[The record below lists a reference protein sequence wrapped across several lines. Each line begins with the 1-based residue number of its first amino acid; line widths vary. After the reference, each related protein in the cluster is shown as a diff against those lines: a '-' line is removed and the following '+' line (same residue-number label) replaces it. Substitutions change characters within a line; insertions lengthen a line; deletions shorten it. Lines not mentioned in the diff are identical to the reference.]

1 MGEANKTYIVSYKI
15 IADAVGAKKE
25 LESLAAPVQQLKEQ
39 LDTVGKSCIA
49 MKEAVMQTREALKS
63 LNIRPE
69 IDVTSFK
76 SALASMEMNA
86 ARTAAKI
93 RGMMES
99 SLGGSRRQFQ
109 ERVGQ
114 AGVGGWIDVK
124 GVEDNAL
131 KERMHQSR
139 LIKALRV
146 QSTAHEAIKRALAN
160 EAKRAGGVVS
170 SNLTYDDAVT
180 KMIKKGGLRLSADQE
195 KALRAGQM
203 TVGGLNFGT
212 RRVDGVMLQDIFKRD
227 NVANGTRAKNI
238 QNNERLLNW
247 SRGWLNR
254 HYPGGWGLAKDE
266 ANAVLKNMGS
276 AARFGIDAQKGTVQS
291 HWEDGD
297 KFMGKLMSDVR
308 AARQASTSA
317 KTKMAALRKSAMAS
331 LASSPTGDFSGLVGP
346 MNSADMDKM
355 AGGIVSAVNAMKQI
369 PKNPVT
375 ATVKMQMSGAD
386 AVMESLVAMLVKL
399 QKKADSKPIKIQS
412 TIVPPKSSEL
422 NRALKEMRGTKTKPG
437 ILSGTQIPITFSGVE
452 ELRSRLATII
462 TGLQELAREK
472 TITVRTRLAKPTKA
486 STEELAALNNLSGGE
501 KQMSVVAN
509 IAGNFELK
517 LSLLKEFATLFKTL
531 KNEGKNS
538 SIKAEI
544 RATGITSDAIKKI
557 ERYIKLFSGFKSENK
572 TSTITARI
580 NAPSQ
585 SEFDKIN
592 KFKSGKGKG
601 LKKSV
606 MIDVAFSA
614 KQAQSALSALKGLK
628 LNAQIKPV
636 WGGMKAKAEEMKNL
650 ESMIPP
656 IKLRLDVS
664 QAMGTLRE
672 FISKIRE
679 VSNQTIRLTTTA
691 GRAINSAPKTSN
703 TAIIASRG
711 PNAPPSYMDR
721 GGIGNSR
728 WNKLVYPLTGR
739 TSLGANT
746 PAAISMAKGFGMMY
760 AIGGAMSGIS
770 SALSQSI
777 DYQNTMETARAI
789 LSKNYIGRR
798 FDSDFRE
805 MEGIARQVGMDTRY
819 TAPDVANATRFMAMA
834 GMGIPTINKSLKPI
848 ANVATIGDND
858 LGEVADKI
866 TNIQAAF
873 NLKGNQV
880 RRLSDQMANT
890 FTQTNTD
897 MMMIAESMKYAA
909 PMAHLAGAK
918 PGETLAMIGV
928 MGNAGIQ
935 SGIAG
940 RTLRMMYQNVIKPSK
955 SQKALWDEIG
965 VKRVNDD
972 GSFRNLID
980 ILRDIATSKNVN
992 DKNLASVV
1000 SGLFRVTASSGAA
1013 QVISDLRLG
1022 KNSLVNKIAYEN
1034 NSYGI
1039 NGLAESIAYKK
1050 QNTIKG
1056 LWDQVTSA
1064 FTEDNLK
1071 AFEGFHGVIREML
1084 ISIRDFLRS
1093 KEAVDMIRNVWSIVK
1108 DIMETLGWFLKQ
1120 WINLFTGFTGKIA
1133 KGFVVV
1139 QFAMQQAGALLGAVS
1154 GVANVFIHLKQALFG
1169 VSQAAVVATGAVG
1182 GARSMA
1188 GIAGA
1193 VGTAGAVGM
1202 GSAVASNA
1210 ALAAASSGGLV
1221 AANVPGYYWLR
1232 AKKPE
1237 GYGLSAKKQART
1249 VLMNMG
1255 YAAPLA
1261 PVGLR
1266 DLRGEM
1272 YERQFAPG
1280 GISDTV
1286 SAKQQEIGK
1295 WERSRGYMTRGF
1307 TKTEKL
1313 QHNATINRHLASL
1326 RSDIEG
1332 LRSHTQMTGVSV
1344 NRASNTMLLAN
1355 AALWSRNMGFGGVP
1369 YTFNEKI
1376 PSNHYIGYTAPVSQ
1390 VMPFN
1395 KYSGRTSAVLF
1406 GGSALAGNYAS
1417 YRNRAAMWNTL
1428 ALSRVYDPETKTYGF
1443 KYSEAERARML
1454 GKGGMYM
1461 RAADNAYHL
1470 QREADKAAR
1479 MAKLREAV
1487 AQRRASRM
1495 TDLALMQRYT
1505 SMKRVN
1511 WSYMGTSI
1519 ATAFAMGRTSNTF
1532 GSIMATLRGGLFSVV
1547 TGISKCLGMLIS
1559 PVGLTIGALAA
1570 LSFGI
1575 YKFVDTIKEHN
1586 KALEK
1591 AKEAMK
1597 KPSLD
1602 SKNAKAY
1609 NEKWSNF
1616 EYTDYSAPH
1625 GGSLRFKSLMEREKY
1640 QAIFD
1645 PNMSS
1650 LDIIDLYY
1658 GGDRSLMRKN
1668 TATNLKMAVARKALS
1683 DIGAESSSANHR
1695 YIAKLIE
1702 DARGKGPK
1710 GMEEARKKALE
1721 YAEKF
1726 NPARRKGLKT
1736 TEGMTLEQIGRI
1748 NDIRNYREYQE
1759 GLYRSLV
1766 KDAMGESAWTRRI
1779 AAVQKLSGGV
1789 KAYTSEWFNAVNVI
1803 LENCEAR
1810 IGDIKFKFQV
1820 KNGKIDMEKTLAAIR
1835 ATKKH
1840 FLDTLKEW
1848 SKTYANLYAE
1858 LLNNGVVGDNSYR
1871 AWIDFVRGMNKR
1883 HPVTEA
1889 DVKAHYARNKSA
1901 LTAKGYTEAEYV
1913 DLVMNGKSDLAAN
1926 ERKSVRRQQSTVQA
1940 IESKRNFDKAQA
1952 KLRGEKT
1959 AYDNFAAG
1967 EGTGGNG
1974 ASGNDGGGSAG
1985 GGGNGGDGKN
1995 LSQSDGYK
2003 NNYDRQA
2010 GRPTQIILNIDKLA
2024 NFDKSEFFT
2033 ADQQRTAMMVQDMV
2047 GQGLMNLIPQI
2058 NAALAGLNG
2067 A

>member
-49 MKEAVMQTREALKS
+49 MREAVMQTREALKS

-99 SLGGSRRQFQ
+99 SLGGSRKQFQ
-109 ERVGQ
+109 DRVGQ

-139 LIKALRV
+139 LIKALRI

-317 KTKMAALRKSAMAS
+317 KTKIAALRKSAMAS

-412 TIVPPKSSEL
+412 TIAPPKSSEL

-437 ILSGTQIPITFSGVE
+437 ILSGTQIPITFSGVD
-452 ELRSRLATII
+452 ELRSRLTAII

-472 TITVRTRLAKPTKA
+472 AITVRTRLAKPTKA

-517 LSLLKEFATLFKTL
+517 LSLLKEFATLFKAL

-544 RATGITSDAIKKI
+544 RATGVTSDAIKKI

-664 QAMGTLRE
+664 QAMSTLRE

-691 GRAINSAPKTSN
+691 GRAVNSAPKTSN

-789 LSKNYIGRR
+789 LSKNYRGRR

-880 RRLSDQMANT
+880 KRLSDQMANT

-935 SGIAG
+935 ASIAG
-940 RTLRMMYQNVIKPSK
+940 TTLRMMYQNVINPNKK
-955 SQKALWDEIG
+955 QKALWDKIG
-965 VKRVNDD
+965 VKRVSDD
-972 GSFRNLID
+972 GRLRNMID
-980 ILRDIATSKNVN
+980 ILRDVATSKYVN

-1000 SGLFRVTASSGAA
+1000 SGLFRVTASAGAG

-1133 KGFVVV
+1133 KGFIIV

-1182 GARSMA
+1182 GARSVA

-1193 VGTAGAVGM
+1193 VGAAG
-1202 GSAVASNA
+1202 AVASNA
-1210 ALAAASSGGLV
+1210 AVAAASSGGLV
-1221 AANVPGYYWLR
+1221 AAN
-1232 AKKPE
+1232 
-1237 GYGLSAKKQART
+1237 
-1249 VLMNMG
+1249 
-1255 YAAPLA
+1255 
-1261 PVGLR
+1261 
-1266 DLRGEM
+1266 
-1272 YERQFAPG
+1272 
-1280 GISDTV
+1280 
-1286 SAKQQEIGK
+1286 
-1295 WERSRGYMTRGF
+1295 
-1307 TKTEKL
+1307 
-1313 QHNATINRHLASL
+1313 
-1326 RSDIEG
+1326 
-1332 LRSHTQMTGVSV
+1332 
-1344 NRASNTMLLAN
+1344 
-1355 AALWSRNMGFGGVP
+1355 
-1369 YTFNEKI
+1369 
-1376 PSNHYIGYTAPVSQ
+1376 

-1428 ALSRVYDPETKTYGF
+1428 ALRRVYDPETKTYGF

-1454 GKGGMYM
+1454 GKGSMYM

-1505 SMKRVN
+1505 SMKGFKA
-1511 WSYMGTSI
+1511 SYMSSSI
-1519 ATAFAMGRTSNTF
+1519 ATAFAMGRTSNSL
-1532 GSIMATLRGGLFSVV
+1532 GSIMSAIRGGLFSVV

-1570 LSFGI
+1570 LGFGI
-1575 YKFVDTIKEHN
+1575 CKFVDTIKEHN

-1616 EYTDYSAPH
+1616 EYTDYSAPR

-1645 PNMSS
+1645 PRMSS

-1683 DIGAESSSANHR
+1683 DIGAESGSANHR

-1710 GMEEARKKALE
+1710 GMEEARRKALE

-1726 NPARRKGLKT
+1726 NPARKKGWKT

-1759 GLYRSLV
+1759 GVYQSLV

-1952 KLRGEKT
+1952 KLRGEKA
-1959 AYDNFAAG
+1959 AYDSFAAG

-1974 ASGNDGGGSAG
+1974 TSGNDGGGSAG
-1985 GGGNGGDGKN
+1985 GSTNGSDGKN

-2010 GRPTQIILNIDKLA
+2010 DRPTQIILNIDKLA

>member
-49 MKEAVMQTREALKS
+49 MREAVMQTREALKS

-99 SLGGSRRQFQ
+99 SLGGSRKQFQ
-109 ERVGQ
+109 DRVGQ

-139 LIKALRV
+139 LIKALRI

-195 KALRAGQM
+195 RALRAGQM

-254 HYPGGWGLAKDE
+254 HYPGGWALAKDE

-412 TIVPPKSSEL
+412 TIAPPKSSEL

-452 ELRSRLATII
+452 ELRSRLTTII

-517 LSLLKEFATLFKTL
+517 MSLLKEFVTLFKTL

-544 RATGITSDAIKKI
+544 RATGVTSDAIKKI

-572 TSTITARI
+572 ASTITARI

-614 KQAQSALSALKGLK
+614 RQAQSALSALKGLK

-664 QAMGTLRE
+664 QAMSTLRE

-691 GRAINSAPKTSN
+691 GRAVNSAPKTSN

-711 PNAPPSYMDR
+711 PNAPPSYMER

-789 LSKNYIGRR
+789 LSKNYRGRR

-880 RRLSDQMANT
+880 KRLSDQMTNT

-935 SGIAG
+935 ASIAG
-940 RTLRMMYQNVIKPSK
+940 TTLRMMYQNVINPNKK
-955 SQKALWDEIG
+955 QKALWDKIG
-965 VKRVNDD
+965 VKRVGDD
-972 GSFRNLID
+972 GRLRNMID
-980 ILRDIATSKNVN
+980 ILRDVATSKNVN
-992 DKNLASVV
+992 DNNLASVV
-1000 SGLFRVTASSGAA
+1000 SGLFRVTASAGAG
-1013 QVISDLRLG
+1013 QIISDLRLG

-1133 KGFVVV
+1133 KGFIIV

-1182 GARSMA
+1182 GARSVA

-1193 VGTAGAVGM
+1193 VGAAGAAGM
-1202 GSAVASNA
+1202 GGAVASNA
-1210 ALAAASSGGLV
+1210 AVAAASRGGLV
-1221 AANVPGYYWLR
+1221 AAN
-1232 AKKPE
+1232 
-1237 GYGLSAKKQART
+1237 
-1249 VLMNMG
+1249 
-1255 YAAPLA
+1255 
-1261 PVGLR
+1261 
-1266 DLRGEM
+1266 
-1272 YERQFAPG
+1272 
-1280 GISDTV
+1280 
-1286 SAKQQEIGK
+1286 
-1295 WERSRGYMTRGF
+1295 
-1307 TKTEKL
+1307 
-1313 QHNATINRHLASL
+1313 
-1326 RSDIEG
+1326 
-1332 LRSHTQMTGVSV
+1332 
-1344 NRASNTMLLAN
+1344 
-1355 AALWSRNMGFGGVP
+1355 
-1369 YTFNEKI
+1369 
-1376 PSNHYIGYTAPVSQ
+1376 

-1395 KYSGRTSAVLF
+1395 KYSGRTSAVLL
-1406 GGSALAGNYAS
+1406 GGGALAGNYAS

-1428 ALSRVYDPETKTYGF
+1428 ALRRVYDPETKTYGF

-1454 GKGGMYM
+1454 GKGSMYM

-1470 QREADKAAR
+1470 QNLQREADKAAQ

-1505 SMKRVN
+1505 SMKGFKA
-1511 WSYMGTSI
+1511 SYMSSSI
-1519 ATAFAMGRTSNTF
+1519 ATAFAMGRTSNSL
-1532 GSIMATLRGGLFSVV
+1532 GSIMSAIRGGLFSVV

-1570 LSFGI
+1570 LGFGI

-1616 EYTDYSAPH
+1616 EYTDYSTPR
-1625 GGSLRFKSLMEREKY
+1625 GSSLRFKSLMEREKY

-1645 PNMSS
+1645 PRMSS

-1658 GGDRSLMRKN
+1658 GGDRRLMRKN

-1748 NDIRNYREYQE
+1748 NDIRNYREYHE
-1759 GLYRSLV
+1759 GLYQSLV

-1901 LTAKGYTEAEYV
+1901 LTAKGYTEAKYV

-1926 ERKSVRRQQSTVQA
+1926 ERKSVRRQQSTLQA
-1940 IESKRNFDKAQA
+1940 IESKRNFDKQQA
-1952 KLRGEKT
+1952 KLRGEKA
-1959 AYDNFAAG
+1959 AYDKFAAG

-1974 ASGNDGGGSAG
+1974 TSGNDGGGSAG
-1985 GGGNGGDGKN
+1985 GGSNGSDGKN

-2010 GRPTQIILNIDKLA
+2010 GRPTQIVLNIDKLA

>member
-49 MKEAVMQTREALKS
+49 MREAVMQTREALKS

-99 SLGGSRRQFQ
+99 SLGGSRKQFQ
-109 ERVGQ
+109 DRVGQ

-124 GVEDNAL
+124 GIEDNAL

-139 LIKALRV
+139 LIKALRI

-254 HYPGGWGLAKDE
+254 HYPGGWALAKDE

-412 TIVPPKSSEL
+412 TIAPPKSSEL

-452 ELRSRLATII
+452 ELRSRLTTII

-517 LSLLKEFATLFKTL
+517 MSLLKEFATLFKTL

-544 RATGITSDAIKKI
+544 RATGVTSDAIKKI

-614 KQAQSALSALKGLK
+614 RQAQSALSALKGLK

-664 QAMGTLRE
+664 QAMSTLRE

-691 GRAINSAPKTSN
+691 GRAVNSAPKTSN

-880 RRLSDQMANT
+880 KRLSDQMTNT

-935 SGIAG
+935 ASIAG
-940 RTLRMMYQNVIKPSK
+940 TTLRMMYQNVINPNKK
-955 SQKALWDEIG
+955 QKALWDEIG
-965 VKRVNDD
+965 VKRVGDD
-972 GSFRNLID
+972 GRLRNMID
-980 ILRDIATSKNVN
+980 ILRDVATSKNVN

-1000 SGLFRVTASSGAA
+1000 SGLFRVTASAGAG
-1013 QVISDLRLG
+1013 QIISDLRLG

-1084 ISIRDFLRS
+1084 ISVRDFLRS

-1133 KGFVVV
+1133 KSFVVV

-1154 GVANVFIHLKQALFG
+1154 GVANVFIHLKQVLFG

-1182 GARSMA
+1182 GARSVA

-1193 VGTAGAVGM
+1193 VGAAGA
-1202 GSAVASNA
+1202 AASNA
-1210 ALAAASSGGLV
+1210 AVAAASSGGLV
-1221 AANVPGYYWLR
+1221 AAN
-1232 AKKPE
+1232 
-1237 GYGLSAKKQART
+1237 
-1249 VLMNMG
+1249 
-1255 YAAPLA
+1255 
-1261 PVGLR
+1261 
-1266 DLRGEM
+1266 
-1272 YERQFAPG
+1272 
-1280 GISDTV
+1280 
-1286 SAKQQEIGK
+1286 
-1295 WERSRGYMTRGF
+1295 
-1307 TKTEKL
+1307 
-1313 QHNATINRHLASL
+1313 
-1326 RSDIEG
+1326 
-1332 LRSHTQMTGVSV
+1332 
-1344 NRASNTMLLAN
+1344 
-1355 AALWSRNMGFGGVP
+1355 
-1369 YTFNEKI
+1369 
-1376 PSNHYIGYTAPVSQ
+1376 

-1395 KYSGRTSAVLF
+1395 KYSGRTSAVLL

-1428 ALSRVYDPETKTYGF
+1428 ALRRVYDPETKTYGF

-1454 GKGGMYM
+1454 GKGSMYM

-1505 SMKRVN
+1505 SMKGFKA
-1511 WSYMGTSI
+1511 SYMSSSI
-1519 ATAFAMGRTSNTF
+1519 ATAFAMGRTSNSL
-1532 GSIMATLRGGLFSVV
+1532 GSIMSAIRGGLFSVV

-1570 LSFGI
+1570 LGFGI

-1616 EYTDYSAPH
+1616 EYTDYSTPR
-1625 GGSLRFKSLMEREKY
+1625 GSSLRFKSLMEREKY
-1640 QAIFD
+1640 QALFD
-1645 PNMSS
+1645 PYMSS

-1658 GGDRSLMRKN
+1658 GGDRKLMRKN
-1668 TATNLKMAVARKALS
+1668 TATNLKMAAARKALS
-1683 DIGAESSSANHR
+1683 DIGAESGSANHR
-1695 YIAKLIE
+1695 YIADLIKAAKDQGPE
-1702 DARGKGPK
+1702 GMKKAR
-1710 GMEEARKKALE
+1710 EKALE

-1726 NPARRKGLKT
+1726 NPARKKGWKT

-1759 GLYRSLV
+1759 GVYQSLV
-1766 KDAMGESAWTRRI
+1766 KDALGESAWTRRI

-1789 KAYTSEWFNAVNVI
+1789 KAYTSEWFDAVNVI

-1810 IGDIKFKFQV
+1810 IGDIDFKFQM

-1913 DLVMNGKSDLAAN
+1913 DLVMNGKSDLAAH

-1940 IESKRNFDKAQA
+1940 IESKRNFDKQQA
-1952 KLRGEKT
+1952 KLRGEKA
-1959 AYDNFAAG
+1959 AYDSFAAG

-1974 ASGNDGGGSAG
+1974 TSGNDGGGNAG
-1985 GGGNGGDGKN
+1985 GGGNGSDGKN

>member
-49 MKEAVMQTREALKS
+49 MREAVMQTREALKS

-99 SLGGSRRQFQ
+99 SLGGSRKQFQ
-109 ERVGQ
+109 DRVGQ

-139 LIKALRV
+139 LIKALRI

-317 KTKMAALRKSAMAS
+317 KTKIAALRKSAMAS

-412 TIVPPKSSEL
+412 TIAPPKSSEL

-437 ILSGTQIPITFSGVE
+437 ILSGTQIPITFSGVD
-452 ELRSRLATII
+452 ELRSRLTAII

-472 TITVRTRLAKPTKA
+472 AITVRTRLAKPTKA

-517 LSLLKEFATLFKTL
+517 LSLLKEFATLFKAL

-544 RATGITSDAIKKI
+544 RATGVTSDAIKKI

-664 QAMGTLRE
+664 QAMSTLRE

-691 GRAINSAPKTSN
+691 GRAVNSAPKTSN

-789 LSKNYIGRR
+789 LSKNYRGRR

-880 RRLSDQMANT
+880 KRLSDQMANT

-935 SGIAG
+935 ASIAG
-940 RTLRMMYQNVIKPSK
+940 TTLRMMYQNVINPNKK
-955 SQKALWDEIG
+955 QKALWDKIG
-965 VKRVNDD
+965 VKRVSDD
-972 GSFRNLID
+972 GRLRNMID
-980 ILRDIATSKNVN
+980 ILRDVATSKYVN

-1000 SGLFRVTASSGAA
+1000 SGLFRVTASAGAG

-1133 KGFVVV
+1133 KGFIIV

-1182 GARSMA
+1182 GARSVA

-1193 VGTAGAVGM
+1193 VGAAG
-1202 GSAVASNA
+1202 AVASNA
-1210 ALAAASSGGLV
+1210 AVAAASSGGLV
-1221 AANVPGYYWLR
+1221 AAN
-1232 AKKPE
+1232 
-1237 GYGLSAKKQART
+1237 
-1249 VLMNMG
+1249 
-1255 YAAPLA
+1255 
-1261 PVGLR
+1261 
-1266 DLRGEM
+1266 
-1272 YERQFAPG
+1272 
-1280 GISDTV
+1280 
-1286 SAKQQEIGK
+1286 
-1295 WERSRGYMTRGF
+1295 
-1307 TKTEKL
+1307 
-1313 QHNATINRHLASL
+1313 
-1326 RSDIEG
+1326 
-1332 LRSHTQMTGVSV
+1332 
-1344 NRASNTMLLAN
+1344 
-1355 AALWSRNMGFGGVP
+1355 
-1369 YTFNEKI
+1369 
-1376 PSNHYIGYTAPVSQ
+1376 

-1428 ALSRVYDPETKTYGF
+1428 ALRRVYDPETKTYGF

-1454 GKGGMYM
+1454 GKGSMYM

-1505 SMKRVN
+1505 SMKGFKA
-1511 WSYMGTSI
+1511 SYMSSSI
-1519 ATAFAMGRTSNTF
+1519 ATAFAMGRTSNSL
-1532 GSIMATLRGGLFSVV
+1532 GSIMSAIRGGLFSVV

-1570 LSFGI
+1570 LGFGI
-1575 YKFVDTIKEHN
+1575 CKFVDTIKEHN

-1616 EYTDYSAPH
+1616 EYTDYSAPR

-1645 PNMSS
+1645 PRMSS

-1683 DIGAESSSANHR
+1683 DIGAESGSANHR

-1710 GMEEARKKALE
+1710 GMEEARRKALE

-1726 NPARRKGLKT
+1726 NPARKKGWKT

-1759 GLYRSLV
+1759 GVYQSLV

-1952 KLRGEKT
+1952 KLRGEKA
-1959 AYDNFAAG
+1959 AYDSFAAG

-1974 ASGNDGGGSAG
+1974 TSGNDGGGSAG
-1985 GGGNGGDGKN
+1985 GSTNGSDGKN

>member
-49 MKEAVMQTREALKS
+49 MREAVMQTREALKS

-99 SLGGSRRQFQ
+99 SLGGSRKQFQ
-109 ERVGQ
+109 DRVGQ

-124 GVEDNAL
+124 GIEDNAL

-139 LIKALRV
+139 LIKALRI

-412 TIVPPKSSEL
+412 TIAPPKSSEL

-531 KNEGKNS
+531 KSEGKNS

-544 RATGITSDAIKKI
+544 RATGVTSDAIKKI

-614 KQAQSALSALKGLK
+614 RQAQSALSALKGLK

-664 QAMGTLRE
+664 QAMSTLRE

-691 GRAINSAPKTSN
+691 GRAVNSAPKTSN

-880 RRLSDQMANT
+880 KRLSDQMANT

-935 SGIAG
+935 ASIAG
-940 RTLRMMYQNVIKPSK
+940 TTLRMMYQNVINPNKK
-955 SQKALWDEIG
+955 QKALWDKIG

-980 ILRDIATSKNVN
+980 ILRDVATSKNVN

-1000 SGLFRVTASSGAA
+1000 SGLFRVTASAGAG
-1013 QVISDLRLG
+1013 QIISDLRLG

-1084 ISIRDFLRS
+1084 ISVRDFLRS

-1133 KGFVVV
+1133 KSFVVV

-1154 GVANVFIHLKQALFG
+1154 GVANVFIHLKQVLFG

-1182 GARSMA
+1182 GARSVA

-1193 VGTAGAVGM
+1193 VGAAGA
-1202 GSAVASNA
+1202 AASNA
-1210 ALAAASSGGLV
+1210 AVAAASSGGLV
-1221 AANVPGYYWLR
+1221 AAN
-1232 AKKPE
+1232 
-1237 GYGLSAKKQART
+1237 
-1249 VLMNMG
+1249 
-1255 YAAPLA
+1255 
-1261 PVGLR
+1261 
-1266 DLRGEM
+1266 
-1272 YERQFAPG
+1272 
-1280 GISDTV
+1280 
-1286 SAKQQEIGK
+1286 
-1295 WERSRGYMTRGF
+1295 
-1307 TKTEKL
+1307 
-1313 QHNATINRHLASL
+1313 
-1326 RSDIEG
+1326 
-1332 LRSHTQMTGVSV
+1332 
-1344 NRASNTMLLAN
+1344 
-1355 AALWSRNMGFGGVP
+1355 
-1369 YTFNEKI
+1369 
-1376 PSNHYIGYTAPVSQ
+1376 

-1395 KYSGRTSAVLF
+1395 KYSGRTSAVLL

-1428 ALSRVYDPETKTYGF
+1428 ALRRVYDPETKTYGF

-1454 GKGGMYM
+1454 GRGSMYM

-1470 QREADKAAR
+1470 QRVADQ
-1479 MAKLREAV
+1479 AKLREAV

-1505 SMKRVN
+1505 SMKGFKA
-1511 WSYMGTSI
+1511 SYMSSSI
-1519 ATAFAMGRTSNTF
+1519 ATAFAMGRTSNSL
-1532 GSIMATLRGGLFSVV
+1532 GSIMSAIRGGLFSVV

-1570 LSFGI
+1570 LGFGI

-1616 EYTDYSAPH
+1616 EYTDYSTPR
-1625 GGSLRFKSLMEREKY
+1625 GSSLRFKSLMEREKY
-1640 QAIFD
+1640 QALFD
-1645 PNMSS
+1645 PYMSS

-1658 GGDRSLMRKN
+1658 GGDRKLMRKN
-1668 TATNLKMAVARKALS
+1668 TATNLKMAAARKALS
-1683 DIGAESSSANHR
+1683 DIGAESGSANHR
-1695 YIAKLIE
+1695 YIADLIKAAKDQGPE
-1702 DARGKGPK
+1702 GMKKAR
-1710 GMEEARKKALE
+1710 EKALE

-1726 NPARRKGLKT
+1726 NPARKKGWKT

-1759 GLYRSLV
+1759 GVYQSLV
-1766 KDAMGESAWTRRI
+1766 KDALGESAWTRRI

-1789 KAYTSEWFNAVNVI
+1789 KAYTSEWFDAVNVI

-1810 IGDIKFKFQV
+1810 IGDIDFKFQM

-1901 LTAKGYTEAEYV
+1901 LTAKGYTEAKYV

-1940 IESKRNFDKAQA
+1940 IESKRNFDKQQKELKSKKA
-1952 KLRGEKT
+1952 
-1959 AYDNFAAG
+1959 AYDSFAAG

-1974 ASGNDGGGSAG
+1974 TNGNDGGGSAG

>member
-49 MKEAVMQTREALKS
+49 MREAVMQTREALKS

-99 SLGGSRRQFQ
+99 SLGGSRKQFQ
-109 ERVGQ
+109 DRVGQ

-139 LIKALRV
+139 LIKALRI

-317 KTKMAALRKSAMAS
+317 KTKIAALRKSAMAS

-412 TIVPPKSSEL
+412 TIAPPKSSEL

-437 ILSGTQIPITFSGVE
+437 ILSGTQIPITFSGVD
-452 ELRSRLATII
+452 ELRSRLTAII

-472 TITVRTRLAKPTKA
+472 AITVRTRLAKPTKA

-517 LSLLKEFATLFKTL
+517 LSLLKEFATLFKAL

-544 RATGITSDAIKKI
+544 RATGVTSDAIKKI

-614 KQAQSALSALKGLK
+614 KQAQSALSALEGLK

-664 QAMGTLRE
+664 QAMSTLRE

-691 GRAINSAPKTSN
+691 GRAVNSAPKTSN

-760 AIGGAMSGIS
+760 AIGSAMSGIS

-789 LSKNYIGRR
+789 LSKNYRGRR

-880 RRLSDQMANT
+880 KRLSDQMANT

-935 SGIAG
+935 ASIAG
-940 RTLRMMYQNVIKPSK
+940 TTLRMMYQNVINPNKK
-955 SQKALWDEIG
+955 QKALWDKIG
-965 VKRVNDD
+965 VKRVSDD
-972 GSFRNLID
+972 GRLRNMID
-980 ILRDIATSKNVN
+980 ILRDVATSKYVN

-1000 SGLFRVTASSGAA
+1000 SGLFRVTASAGAG

-1133 KGFVVV
+1133 RGFIIV

-1182 GARSMA
+1182 GARSVA

-1193 VGTAGAVGM
+1193 VGAAG
-1202 GSAVASNA
+1202 AVASNA
-1210 ALAAASSGGLV
+1210 AVAAASSGGLV
-1221 AANVPGYYWLR
+1221 AAN
-1232 AKKPE
+1232 
-1237 GYGLSAKKQART
+1237 
-1249 VLMNMG
+1249 
-1255 YAAPLA
+1255 
-1261 PVGLR
+1261 
-1266 DLRGEM
+1266 
-1272 YERQFAPG
+1272 
-1280 GISDTV
+1280 
-1286 SAKQQEIGK
+1286 
-1295 WERSRGYMTRGF
+1295 
-1307 TKTEKL
+1307 
-1313 QHNATINRHLASL
+1313 
-1326 RSDIEG
+1326 
-1332 LRSHTQMTGVSV
+1332 
-1344 NRASNTMLLAN
+1344 
-1355 AALWSRNMGFGGVP
+1355 
-1369 YTFNEKI
+1369 
-1376 PSNHYIGYTAPVSQ
+1376 

-1428 ALSRVYDPETKTYGF
+1428 ALRRVYDPETKTYGF

-1454 GKGGMYM
+1454 GKGSMYM

-1505 SMKRVN
+1505 SMKGFKA
-1511 WSYMGTSI
+1511 SYMSSSI
-1519 ATAFAMGRTSNTF
+1519 ATAFAMGRTSNSL
-1532 GSIMATLRGGLFSVV
+1532 GSIMSAIRGGLFSVV

-1570 LSFGI
+1570 LGFGI
-1575 YKFVDTIKEHN
+1575 CKFVDTIKEHN

-1616 EYTDYSAPH
+1616 EYTDYSAPR

-1645 PNMSS
+1645 PRMSS

-1683 DIGAESSSANHR
+1683 DIGAESGSANHR

-1710 GMEEARKKALE
+1710 GMEEARRKALE

-1726 NPARRKGLKT
+1726 NPARKKGWKT

-1759 GLYRSLV
+1759 GVYQSLV

-1952 KLRGEKT
+1952 KLRGEKA
-1959 AYDNFAAG
+1959 AYDSFAAG

-1974 ASGNDGGGSAG
+1974 TSGNDGGGSAG
-1985 GGGNGGDGKN
+1985 GSTNGSDGKN

-2010 GRPTQIILNIDKLA
+2010 DRPTQIILNIDKLA